1 MRQFVTF
8 LMMFVGLAVF
18 AQERVH
24 VGDIYCTDNTTVS
37 PEDFATSGKTALGV
51 VFFVDNSQQ
60 HGWALALN
68 DAGSGTVTWG
78 NTESLCYLNSYNN
91 NPQLVNAD
99 TIGSARC
106 DSIVHAAQILGWTL
120 AEYSSAVNAAMQC
133 GTGWYLPSMGQLA
146 VLYGNMTEINAALD
160 VIDNSSK
167 MNGRQYWSCTEE
179 NYGVVSAWVLNY
191 NGEALA
197 TPKGTAANVRAI
209 RNF

>member
-1 MRQFVTF
+1 
-8 LMMFVGLAVF
+8 MMFVSLAFF

-68 DAGSGTVTWG
+68 DAGSGTMTWG
-78 NTESLCYLNSYNN
+78 DTESICYRNSYNN
-91 NPQLVNAD
+91 NPQLVNVD
-99 TIGSARC
+99 TIGAARC
-106 DSIVHAAQILGWTL
+106 DSILHTAQRLDRTL
-120 AEYSSAVNAAMQC
+120 ADYSSAVNAAMQY
-133 GTGWYLPSMGQLA
+133 GAGWYLPSMGQLSI
-146 VLYGNMTEINAALD
+146 LYGNMPEVNMALD
-160 VIDNSSK
+160 VIAGSSK
-167 MNGRQYWSCTEE
+167 MNGWQYWSCTEE

>member
-1 MRQFVTF
+1 MLVS
-8 LMMFVGLAVF
+8 LAVF

-51 VFFVDNSQQ
+51 VFFVDNSQH
-60 HGWALALN
+60 HGWAVALN
-68 DAGSGTVTWG
+68 DASSESMSWG
-78 NTESLCYLNSYNN
+78 DGGSLCYLNSYNN

-99 TIGSARC
+99 TIGSVRC
-106 DSIVHAAQILGWTL
+106 DSIVRTTQGLSWDL
-120 AEYSSAVNAAMQC
+120 ADYATAVNAAMQC
-133 GTGWYLPSMGQLA
+133 GTGWYLPAMGQLA
-146 VLYGNMTEINAALD
+146 VLYGNMTEVNAALD